1 MVDNSTTSVIIS
13 GGTQGLG
20 MAVAESLIAQGC
32 RHLTIT
38 GRDADK
44 GEAAAATLG
53 RNGVECLFVACDVAS
68 IEDCQAVVEQA
79 VAHHG
84 FVNGLVNCAADTS
97 RGNLVDTSPEL
108 WDRHMNI
115 NLRGPFL
122 LMQGMVRHL
131 LNAGKPGSIVNIL
144 STSAHVGQSFLTAYS
159 TSKGGLQTL
168 TLNTANAYRSNLI
181 RCNAVAPGWMDTPGE
196 DVVQKKFH
204 DAPDDWLEQAEAGLP
219 MGQLVKTDQI
229 APLIAYLVSPD
240 SGIITGAVINYDQQI
255 IGAVPE

>member
-1 MVDNSTTSVIIS
+1 MIDNSTSSVIIS

-20 MAVAESLIAQGC
+20 MAVAETLIAQGC
-32 RHLTIT
+32 TRLTIT

-44 GEAAAATLG
+44 GEAAAGLLG
-53 RNGVECLFVACDVAS
+53 KGGVDCLFVACDVAS
-68 IEDCQAVVEQA
+68 IEDCEAVVA
-79 VAHHG
+79 KALAHHG

-97 RGNLVDTSPEL
+97 RGSLVDTTPEL
-108 WDRHMNI
+108 WARHMDT

-122 LMQGMVRHL
+122 LMQGVVRHL
-131 LNAGKPGSIVNIL
+131 LDTGKSGSIVNIL

-168 TLNTANAYRSNLI
+168 TMNTANAYRSNLI

-204 DAPDDWLEQAEAGLP
+204 DAPDDWLEKAEAGLP
-219 MGQLVKTDQI
+219 MGQLVKPGQI

>member
-20 MAVAESLIAQGC
+20 VAVAECLIAQGC

-68 IEDCQAVVEQA
+68 IEDCQSVVEQV
-79 VAHHG
+79 VARHG

-97 RGNLVDTSPEL
+97 RGSLVDTSPEL

-122 LMQGMVRHL
+122 LMQGVVRHL
-131 LNAGKPGSIVNIL
+131 LETGKPGSIVNIL

-196 DVVQKKFH
+196 DVVQKRFH